1 MVLLA
6 GPSVYGLQLSTAVS
20 VGTAVPGVGNVT
32 SVERVAVNDHG
43 SWMVLVDTD
52 HADTT
57 ADGVVLSDG
66 VLLWREGQAVSDPVG
81 ATVDSFG
88 SYCLDDRGGRASHL
102 FLDGTSGSGDDSCI
116 AWDGELLFQEGTAA
130 GAPQL
135 TPGTPWKGFY
145 RVTSNDSR
153 QLLVMAPVD
162 DSAIPTSTD
171 HVLARITLS
180 SSGTVL
186 SEEILVKE
194 GDLLPGQTETV
205 ASLLTLPH
213 ALSLND
219 AGEAMYVAG
228 VGGFFNEDQA
238 IYAGDTLVAQEGSP
252 SPVPGRN
259 WEFLITSRVD
269 LNNCGGTLFTGSL
282 DGDDASDDVIIKNGA
297 VLAQEGSGLP
307 AIGAFSFVEFGSGPV
322 FLGENGKALWYGRW
336 DDPDSSVD
344 EGLFL
349 DDQLVVQEGVSTVGG
364 VLVDSLLGLTDGY
377 GLSRYGDRFVF
388 RAVLADGTD
397 GAFLGGEG
405 AWAGLGL
412 GKPGTGD
419 EIPCHTATGTL
430 VGGQPLTLD
439 LSRALPGSTATLIF
453 SIVLLEAPFK
463 GGTLIPS
470 AEFLIF
476 GLTVDG
482 SGNLSLPATMPT
494 GLPGGVPIYTQY
506 WVSDPGGQAGYSAT
520 NGLVGTT
527 P

>member
-1 MVLLA
+1 MA
-6 GPSVYGLQLSTAVS
+6 
-20 VGTAVPGVGNVT
+20 
-32 SVERVAVNDHG
+32 
-43 SWMVLVDTD
+43 LVDTD
-52 HADTT
+52 HADPA
-57 ADGVVLSDG
+57 ADGVLLSDG
-66 VLLWREGQAVSDPVG
+66 VLAWREGQAVTAPAG

-88 SYCLDDRGGRASHL
+88 SYFLDDRGGLASHL

-116 AWDGELLFQEGTAA
+116 AWDGELLFQEGTAS

-135 TPGTPWKGFY
+135 TPGSPWKGFY
-145 RVTSNDSR
+145 RVVGNDSR

-162 DSAIPTSTD
+162 DSAIPTATD
-171 HVLARITLS
+171 HVLARVQLS
-180 SSGTVL
+180 SAGALL

-194 GDLLPGQTETV
+194 GDLLPGQTQTV

-213 ALSLND
+213 ALSFND

-228 VGGFFNEDQA
+228 VGGFFSEDQV
-238 IYAGDTLVAQEGSP
+238 IYAGDTLVAQEGTP
-252 SPVPGRN
+252 SPVGGRD
-259 WEFLITSRVD
+259 WEFLNTSRVD
-269 LNNCGGTLFTGSL
+269 LNNCGETVYTGSL
-282 DGDDASDDVIIKNGA
+282 DGDDASDEVIIKNGA

-307 AIGAFSFVEFGSGPV
+307 AIGAFSFVEFGTGPV
-322 FLGENGKALWYGRW
+322 FLGENGQALWYGRW
-336 DDPDSSVD
+336 DDPDGGVD

-364 VLVDSLLGLTDGY
+364 VVVETLLGVTDGY
-377 GLSRYGDRFVF
+377 ALSRFGDRFVF

-397 GAFLGGEG
+397 GAFFGGEG

-412 GKPGTGD
+412 GKPGSGG
-419 EIPCHTATGTL
+419 EIPCHTATGSL
-430 VGGQPLTLD
+430 VGGSPLTLD
-439 LSRALPGSTATLIF
+439 LSRALPGSAATLIY

-463 GGTLIPS
+463 GGTLVPS

-476 GLTVDG
+476 GLLVDG
-482 SGNLSLPATMPT
+482 SGNLSLPASMPT

-506 WVSDPGGQAGYSAT
+506 WISDPGGQAGFSAT